1 MTDTLVFPGAS
12 KEIRLM
18 WRKSAVGLF
27 MFCGCVVGLAAE
39 APDPALSTPR
49 FGAISFVKAMESNNL
64 DTFRSVTIGQD
75 ADYKLFEPLVNMVG
89 AAKQLEKAAR
99 DRFGKAGRAVVRV
112 SPAVGLEVQVQ
123 ESEVRINGD
132 TAIVFQKGQEQ
143 SDPLTLRKTA
153 AGWKVDLT
161 AIRNREKMA
170 DAADGMRKM
179 QKVLTEAAEQ
189 IRAGQFQTAEEAE
202 AAIERRMQQAASE
215 KSAPAK

>member
-1 MTDTLVFPGAS
+1 
-12 KEIRLM
+12 M
-18 WRKSAVGLF
+18 WRKSAVGFSAFLV
-27 MFCGCVVGLAAE
+27 CVVGLAGE

-112 SPAVGLEVQVQ
+112 SPAVGLEVQMQ
-123 ESEVRINGD
+123 ESEVRISGD

-161 AIRNREKMA
+161 AIHNREKMA

-215 KSAPAK
+215 KSVPGK